1 MEVRTIAKGRADF
14 HRAGNTGTASLG
26 ENVNA
31 RTSKEIL
38 EWLKNNEVD
47 FVVIGPD
54 NYLAEGLSDSIQR
67 MSIKVFGPTKA
78 ASEIEW
84 SKSYA
89 KQFMREENIPTAHY
103 RVFETA
109 KEALEYVRA
118 AVSISCES

>member
-1 MEVRTIAKGRADF
+1 
-14 HRAGNTGTASLG
+14 
-26 ENVNA
+26 
-31 RTSKEIL
+31 
-38 EWLKNNEVD
+38 
-47 FVVIGPD
+47 
-54 NYLAEGLSDSIQR
+54 

-109 KEALEYVRA
+109 KEALEYVREQQFPLVVKADGLA
-118 AVSISCES
+118 AGKGVVIARTLEEAERAVDDMMDKKSSW